1 LPKKTSIKSLRDLK
15 IGDLVSHALYG
26 KEWVGLIVDFVFV
39 DDLEPEPKE
48 KALVQIQPGTKHE
61 GFFKDRLHTKSK
73 VTDNLGYV
81 SIHWLFKLEKQTKKG
96 HKK

>member
-1 LPKKTSIKSLRDLK
+1 MPKKTSIKNLRALK

-26 KEWVGLIVDFVFV
+26 KEWVGLIVDFIVV
-39 DDLEPEPKE
+39 EDLDPEPRE

-61 GFFKDRLHTKSK
+61 GFFRDKMQAKSK

-81 SIHWLFKLEKQTKKG
+81 SIHWLFKLEKQIKRGDKK
-96 HKK
+96 